1 MLRCSFL
8 ILSAA
13 RSSALRTVVPLPSP
27 TVVRSLSSRTACA
40 AALSLAFS
48 TQLMSCL
55 SFCLYLFK
63 SFHSFEDFFSDG
75 LDLFF
80 SLVSRLLS
88 RRLLFWR
95 SVFFRWFCWFG
106 LSWGGFWLSGFG
118 FSRGWEVEGW
128 PDLFDPG
135 LYVEEGFL
143 VSLEQV
149 LFSCFQLEEVDCL
162 LLSVDLRFPSFEV
175 VLVWLYHLVFFGL
188 VDGAFCFCFVDLC
201 QRVSYDVSLEVS
213 DSEFVSCFRYI

>member
-95 SVFFRWFCWFG
+95 GVFFRWFCWFG
-106 LSWGGFWLSGFG
+106 LSWGGFWLGGVWFAFGGEGRGGGGGFVW
-118 FSRGWEVEGW
+118 R
-128 PDLFDPG
+128 
-135 LYVEEGFL
+135 LYVE
-143 VSLEQV
+143 VCV
-149 LFSCFQLEEVDCL
+149 
-162 LLSVDLRFPSFEV
+162 
-175 VLVWLYHLVFFGL
+175 
-188 VDGAFCFCFVDLC
+188 
-201 QRVSYDVSLEVS
+201 
-213 DSEFVSCFRYI
+213 